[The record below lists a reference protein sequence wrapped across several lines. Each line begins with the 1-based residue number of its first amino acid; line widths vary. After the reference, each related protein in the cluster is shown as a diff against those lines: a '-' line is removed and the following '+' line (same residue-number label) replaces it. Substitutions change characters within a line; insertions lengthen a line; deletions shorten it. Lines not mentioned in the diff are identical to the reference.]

1 MSDSQQVD
9 KMAKVRAAKKPP
21 AYKNIHPDVKDLPDD
36 HSLSVKNVKEWEKH
50 NKDIVK
56 DLKNK
61 WRRTDKGKEK
71 DTIQRE
77 YRQREDYINSIKFY
91 LENAVWRDLFWG
103 KDQENTVKYVCTSP
117 AYDAEG
123 LRKTTANTL
132 YYTSTDAGT
141 LEVS

>member
-1 MSDSQQVD
+1 MSDSQID

-61 WRRTDKGKEK
+61 WRRTEKGKEK

>member
-21 AYKNIHPDVKDLPDD
+21 VYKNIHSDVKDLPDD
-36 HSLSVKNVKEWEKH
+36 HSLSVKNVKDWEKH

-71 DTIQRE
+71 DTLQRE
-77 YRQREDYINSIKFY
+77 YRQREDYINSIKVY
-91 LENAVWRDLFWG
+91 LESSVWRDLFWG
-103 KDQENTVKYVCTSP
+103 KDQENTVRYRCTTP
-117 AYDAEG
+117 AYDEEG
-123 LRKTTANTL
+123 LRKITPNTS
-132 YYTSTDAGT
+132 YHTYTITD
-141 LEVS
+141 

>member
-21 AYKNIHPDVKDLPDD
+21 VYKNIHSDVKDLPDD
-36 HSLSVKNVKEWEKH
+36 HSLSVKNVKDWEKH

-71 DTIQRE
+71 DTLQRE
-77 YRQREDYINSIKFY
+77 YRQREDYINSIKVY
-91 LENAVWRDLFWG
+91 LESSVWRDLFWG
-103 KDQENTVKYVCTSP
+103 KDQENTVRYRCITP
-117 AYDAEG
+117 AYDEEG
-123 LRKTTANTL
+123 LRKITPNTS
-132 YYTSTDAGT
+132 YHTYTITD
-141 LEVS
+141 

>member
-1 MSDSQQVD
+1 MSDSQID

-36 HSLSVKNVKEWEKH
+36 HGLSVKNVKEWEKH

-71 DTIQRE
+71 DTLQRE
-77 YRQREDYINSIKFY
+77 YRQREDYINSIKVY
-91 LENAVWRDLFWG
+91 LESAVWRDLFWG

-117 AYDAEG
+117 AYDEEG
-123 LRKTTANTL
+123 FRKSTPNTL

>member
-1 MSDSQQVD
+1 MSDSQID

>member
-1 MSDSQQVD
+1 MSDSQID

-91 LENAVWRDLFWG
+91 
-103 KDQENTVKYVCTSP
+103 
-117 AYDAEG
+117 
-123 LRKTTANTL
+123 
-132 YYTSTDAGT
+132 
-141 LEVS
+141 

>member
-1 MSDSQQVD
+1 MSDSQID

-103 KDQENTVKYVCTSP
+103 KDQENIVKYVCTST
-117 AYDAEG
+117 AYDSEG
-123 LRKTTANTL
+123 LRKTSANTL

>member
-1 MSDSQQVD
+1 MSDSQLD

-117 AYDAEG
+117 AYDSEG
-123 LRKTTANTL
+123 LRKTSANTL